1 MPRPPAFVVA
11 PAIGWPLLPRPDA
24 DGRLNW
30 PDLAASV
37 AAQLRVLLATR
48 PGELLNHPEFGAGL
62 QEFLHEPDTL
72 ATRARIK
79 ERIEQAL
86 ARFEPRITVDAV
98 EVWSAAHAP
107 GIARDVE
114 LGQVRIEIQYRLRRT
129 GQMQRTGL
137 TLELGG

>member
-1 MPRPPAFVVA
+1 MPRPPAFVVT
-11 PAIGWPLLPRPDA
+11 PPIGWPLLPRPDA
-24 DGRLNW
+24 DGGLNW
-30 PDLAASV
+30 PDLATSV
-37 AAQLRVLLATR
+37 AEQLRVLLATR

-79 ERIEQAL
+79 ERVEQAL
-86 ARFEPRITVDAV
+86 ERFEPRITIDAV
-98 EVWSAAHAP
+98 EVWGAARGA
-107 GIARDVE
+107 GITRDVE

-129 GQMQRTGL
+129 GQMQRTGV